1 MHEGLQRSNGGTGA
15 PEHGEAFPVVV
26 VGVDGSAPSRCA
38 ALAASSAARSLGA
51 AVVAVHVPLA
61 SPWLSMACWLGGGH
75 LVAETAELATS
86 QIEAD
91 LAPLFE
97 LEGVPWRFVVAR
109 GSVGGA
115 LGRTARELH
124 ATVVVVGAPRR
135 TLRARLRHVLV
146 PDVPRLL
153 LRRGTDRLLVA

>member
-1 MHEGLQRSNGGTGA
+1 MIEGLQRSGDDTGTPG
-15 PEHGEAFPVVV
+15 HGEPRPVVV
-26 VGVDGSAPSRCA
+26 VGVDGSAASRSA

-51 AVVAVHVPLA
+51 AVVAVHVPSV
-61 SPWLSMACWLGGGH
+61 SPWLSMACWLGAGH
-75 LVAETAELATS
+75 LLVETAELATQ

-91 LAPLFE
+91 LAPLFA

-109 GSVGGA
+109 GPVGAA
-115 LGRTARELH
+115 LGRTARDLH
-124 ATVVVVGAPRR
+124 AAVVVVGAPRR
-135 TLRARLRHVLV
+135 TARARLRHVLV